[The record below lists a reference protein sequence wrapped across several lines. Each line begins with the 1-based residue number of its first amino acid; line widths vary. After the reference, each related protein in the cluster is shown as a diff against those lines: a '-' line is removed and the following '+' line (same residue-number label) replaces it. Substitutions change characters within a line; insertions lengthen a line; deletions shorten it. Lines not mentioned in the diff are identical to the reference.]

1 MQTITANTRLARVLQ
16 QAHDREQIRNGLT
29 VWVAPDIL
37 PIGAWMERAW
47 RAWLYSTTSAHPL
60 QLLSPAHERAIWEDI
75 VRQSEAGNE
84 LLQTAATADAAFDVF
99 RLLHAWHV
107 PLDARE
113 WRDSRDTEVFRGWAE
128 EFRRVCERR
137 NWLSSARLSEF
148 IAARVASGEI
158 PVPEHIQFAGFAE
171 FTPAQNVFL
180 EALRLKGTHVE
191 VCAAPIR
198 NENGSAVRVGFVD
211 TPQEIRAAARW
222 ARMLLEAGAPPS
234 IGIVV
239 PDLSTY
245 RSPIERLFAEEL
257 HPGGRLSPDQ
267 DPQRAFNI
275 SLGPSFS
282 DYPLIQTALMILRW
296 DPESIPFRDVTR
308 MLCSPFIARS
318 QAERIPQALLD
329 VRLRELREPE
339 IGISEIVAHAPE
351 GLKAALNQWKRERS
365 RMPLKQMPSDWASTF
380 SGLLKSIGW
389 PGDRALNSTE
399 YQTTAAW
406 NEMLSEFAGLD
417 SATGLLPHS
426 TALSILQRLAADRQF
441 QPESE
446 PAPIQILGVFE
457 ASGMTFDHLWI
468 VGMHDGAWPR
478 SSVPNPFL
486 PLSLQRARN
495 MPQSSPQR
503 ELEFTTLLTGQ
514 LLASSPDIV
523 LSYPT
528 KDGDADLRPSPL
540 FVSLPEDS
548 TGIPMAGKGHAELLY
563 LSKNEESIPDNN
575 APTWNGA
582 KSRGGV
588 LIFASQAACPFQAFA
603 KVRLGAQ
610 PLESAMPGLSPLDR
624 GILIHDVFHRI
635 WNEFGS
641 HETLMGAEP
650 GYFNAVVH
658 DEVAAAIAQMKMKK
672 RALRQPRFADIEQE
686 RLERLVYEW
695 LELEKQRRGQRCPA
709 ADGNRAGESDR
720 GLPVHLRP

>member
-1 MQTITANTRLARVLQ
+1 M
-16 QAHDREQIRNGLT
+16 
-29 VWVAPDIL
+29 
-37 PIGAWMERAW
+37 
-47 RAWLYSTTSAHPL
+47 
-60 QLLSPAHERAIWEDI
+60 
-75 VRQSEAGNE
+75 
-84 LLQTAATADAAFDVF
+84 
-99 RLLHAWHV
+99 
-107 PLDARE
+107 
-113 WRDSRDTEVFRGWAE
+113 
-128 EFRRVCERR
+128 
-137 NWLSSARLSEF
+137 
-148 IAARVASGEI
+148 
-158 PVPEHIQFAGFAE
+158 
-171 FTPAQNVFL
+171 
-180 EALRLKGTHVE
+180 
-191 VCAAPIR
+191 
-198 NENGSAVRVGFVD
+198 
-211 TPQEIRAAARW
+211 
-222 ARMLLEAGAPPS
+222 
-234 IGIVV
+234 
-239 PDLSTY
+239 
-245 RSPIERLFAEEL
+245 
-257 HPGGRLSPDQ
+257 
-267 DPQRAFNI
+267 
-275 SLGPSFS
+275 
-282 DYPLIQTALMILRW
+282 
-296 DPESIPFRDVTR
+296 
-308 MLCSPFIARS
+308 
-318 QAERIPQALLD
+318 
-329 VRLRELREPE
+329 
-339 IGISEIVAHAPE
+339 
-351 GLKAALNQWKRERS
+351 
-365 RMPLKQMPSDWASTF
+365 
-380 SGLLKSIGW
+380 
-389 PGDRALNSTE
+389 
-399 YQTTAAW
+399 
-406 NEMLSEFAGLD
+406 
-417 SATGLLPHS
+417 PHS

-695 LELEKQRRGQRCPA
+695 LELEKQRAPFIVLHQEEKRQVNVGGIDLTIRADRIDRLDDGTHVVVDYKTSIHRPTEWDGMRMDEPQLPLYAVTSDVELSGVVFGIAKLGELKFTGLTSADGIVPGVKAEIGDDALSNRIPA
-709 ADGNRAGESDR
+709 WRTVLERLAADFRNGVAIADPKKPVQTCRHCGLQALCRISEANVTGADFEEEADGN
-720 GLPVHLRP
+720 